1 MDNDYSINFI
11 LKTISERIKFLIKK
25 INFCTNN
32 KSGNSQ
38 IKKQKWNSS
47 LFYMYKAFQKDS
59 KTSSMMV

>member
-38 IKKQKWNSS
+38 IKKQK
-47 LFYMYKAFQKDS
+47 
-59 KTSSMMV
+59 